1 MPLWQT
7 SRMEPITPA
16 PTPVYLIS
24 PAGAL
29 APDAPVERALEN
41 LRRAG
46 FAPKLDRAALK
57 RRQRFAGSDDD
68 RVAAFERAAAQDA
81 SIVMITRGGYG
92 LTRILPRLDFKALA
106 RSRKR
111 WVGLSDF
118 TAFQLGM
125 LARAKAATWAGP
137 SLIADFGAESFEA
150 LDEIT
155 VGTFQDA
162 MSGVLEVLGF
172 RYGGPAGVE
181 ARGTLWG
188 GNLSV
193 VCSLLGT
200 PWFPKVGG
208 GILLFLP
215 IQSADQNEIVRQQCQ
230 GFVRLCQFV
239 ELRGGRRLALKLVDE
254 SRNRG
259 IRKPGLRVNICP
271 GRQLVGRQGWHVN
284 RHGGQLRRCR
294 CRSPKNFHQ
303 VFRSHAG
310 HYPTLARHA
319 RSDFQ
324 HELNRLRNC
333 AKIITFKRKLQSL
346 QILSCCGIEFLD
358 SQSLEVVFR

>member
-208 GILLFLP
+208 GILYLEDVNEHPYRIERMLTQLLHAGVLDRQKAVLLGHFNGYRLYDADAGFDMPAVVKWLRAQTRTPILTGLP
-215 IQSADQNEIVRQQCQ
+215 FGHA
-230 GFVRLCQFV
+230 
-239 ELRGGRRLALKLVDE
+239 
-254 SRNRG
+254 
-259 IRKPGLRVNICP
+259 
-271 GRQLVGRQGWHVN
+271 
-284 RHGGQLRRCR
+284 
-294 CRSPKNFHQ
+294 SPKL
-303 VFRSHAG
+303 
-310 HYPTLARHA
+310 TLPHGAEVALGTEGRTCY
-319 RSDFQ
+319 
-324 HELNRLRNC
+324 L
-333 AKIITFKRKLQSL
+333 
-346 QILSCCGIEFLD
+346 ILEEHHHHD
-358 SQSLEVVFR
+358 HHH

>member
-200 PWFPKVGG
+200 PWFPKVDG
-208 GILLFLP
+208 GILYLE
-215 IQSADQNEIVRQQCQ
+215 DVNEHPYRIERM
-230 GFVRLCQFV
+230 LT
-239 ELRGGRRLALKLVDE
+239 
-254 SRNRG
+254 
-259 IRKPGLRVNICP
+259 
-271 GRQLVGRQGWHVN
+271 QL
-284 RHGGQLRRCR
+284 L
-294 CRSPKNFHQ
+294 
-303 VFRSHAG
+303 HAG
-310 HYPTLARHA
+310 VLARQKAVVLGQFTNYKLAPHDKGF
-319 RSDFQ
+319 R
-324 HELNRLRNC
+324 
-333 AKIITFKRKLQSL
+333 LQSVVDWL
-346 QILSCCGIEFLD
+346 RTQIKAPVLTNLPFGHVPTKVLLPVGAQVSLSVEGRDALIYWGHAH
-358 SQSLEVVFR
+358 